1 MHSPKM
7 QHQKYI
13 APKTKQQCTK
23 DALHNSHHRT
33 NEAPPKMPM
42 HSITKVHTHKTKDTM
57 HRRCRCKEIL
67 QPKYNSPKFQR
78 TNDSAHQRCQCIA
91 YQKCIYIAP
100 KMQRTEYCKMDIFH
114 QRCST
119 TKVQHT
125 KDSEHHRCIA

>member
-91 YQKCIYIAP
+91 YQKSSCSVLMY
-100 KMQRTEYCKMDIFH
+100 MLIFFFSLPSGPRGMFEP
-114 QRCST
+114 RCHKTS
-119 TKVQHT
+119 HP
-125 KDSEHHRCIA
+125 